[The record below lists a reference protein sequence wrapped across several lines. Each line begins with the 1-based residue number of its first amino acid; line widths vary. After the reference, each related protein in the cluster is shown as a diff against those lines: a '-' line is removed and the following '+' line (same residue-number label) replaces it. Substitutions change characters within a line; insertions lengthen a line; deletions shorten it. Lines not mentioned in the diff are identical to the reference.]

1 MRRLFS
7 LAAFVLMGISGF
19 AQTQTINLP
28 KPNMQR
34 QTLSVMETFQQR
46 KSVREYSPE
55 SLSEQDLSD
64 LLWAACG
71 VNRENGNLT
80 APTAMNRQEIRL
92 YVVYEK
98 GVSLYDPKTHTLTM
112 VADGDHRGLIAGS
125 QAFAKEA
132 PISLLMVGDLD
143 KFGSKSTHAQTMVAV
158 DAGIVC
164 QNIDIFCAAAG
175 LATVP
180 RATMDVKALQSLLG
194 LNENQIPL
202 LNNPVGYPK
211 R

>member
-1 MRRLFS
+1 MKRIFS
-7 LAAFVLMGISGF
+7 LAAFMLMGIACF
-19 AQTQTINLP
+19 AQTTNLP
-28 KPNMQR
+28 KPNLQR

-46 KSVREYSPE
+46 KSSREYSQE
-55 SLSEQDLSD
+55 QLSEQDLSD

-71 VNRENGNLT
+71 VNRDNGNLT

-92 YVVYEK
+92 YVVCEK
-98 GVSLYDPKTHTLTM
+98 GISLYDPKAHTLTQ
-112 VADGDHRGLIAGS
+112 VVEGDHRGLVASS

-143 KFGSKSTHAQTMVAV
+143 KFGSSSPHAQTMVAV
-158 DAGIVC
+158 DAGIVS

-211 R
+211 K

>member
-1 MRRLFS
+1 MKRIFS
-7 LAAFVLMGISGF
+7 LAAFMLMGIACF
-19 AQTQTINLP
+19 AQTTNLP
-28 KPNMQR
+28 KPNLQR

-46 KSVREYSPE
+46 KSSREYSQE
-55 SLSEQDLSD
+55 QLSEQDLSD

-71 VNRENGNLT
+71 VNRDNGNLT

-92 YVVYEK
+92 YVVCEK
-98 GVSLYDPKTHTLTM
+98 GISLYDPKAHTLTQ
-112 VADGDHRGLIAGS
+112 VVEGDHRGLVASS

-143 KFGSKSTHAQTMVAV
+143 KFGSNSPHAQTMVAV
-158 DAGIVC
+158 DAGIVS

-211 R
+211 K

>member
-1 MRRLFS
+1 MKRFLS
-7 LAAFVLMGISGF
+7 LAAIMLMGISCF
-19 AQTQTINLP
+19 AQTTNLP

-34 QTLSVMETFQQR
+34 QTLSVMDTFQQR
-46 KSVREYSPE
+46 KSVREYSKE
-55 SLSEQDLSD
+55 QLSEQDLSD

-92 YVVYEK
+92 YVVCEK
-98 GVSLYDPKTHTLTM
+98 GISLYDPKTHTLTQ
-112 VADGDHRGLIAGS
+112 VASGDHRALIAGS

-143 KFGSKSTHAQTMVAV
+143 KFGSKSPHAQTMVAV

-180 RATMDVKALQSLLG
+180 RATMDVQALQSLLG

-211 R
+211 K